1 MGLKKGALTFSVFA
15 VSDPLPGDFAS
26 CFDARIKAAAFR
38 GFFPENDEKSVGWT
52 GLQDLLDTELTA
64 AGHTVGDYRVF
75 SLRIDR
81 KAVPGAL
88 LRLRLREAERNLTA
102 ARGVKKLPREEK
114 EALRTEVYR
123 ELLKQTLPVPSLF
136 DVCWSLARGK
146 IYFTSL
152 GEKVL
157 QEFQDR
163 FRETFSMTPT
173 LHVPWLDALTA
184 AGTVSEEPPDYLSKD
199 PGREFLTWLWFKS
212 EERNGR
218 ITLGGGEEIGLFFVR
233 RLVLVSGRGEYAET
247 VVCQGPHASLREGR
261 EALRQ
266 GKKIREARLA
276 LEIDADEWEFT
287 FKADLFQFQSMKLPT
302 GAEKFEEPEET
313 QGEGLLLERIYL
325 MEKAMAVMERLFA
338 VYLELRN
345 SPAWTAETARI
356 DSWANRK
363 Q

>member
-1 MGLKKGALTFSVFA
+1 MSLKKGALTFSKFV

-26 CFDARIKAAAFR
+26 RFDARIKAGAFR
-38 GFFPENDEKSVGWT
+38 DFFPENDEKSAGWT
-52 GLQDLLDTELTA
+52 GLQDALDTEFAA

-81 KAVPGAL
+81 KTVPGAL
-88 LRLRLREAERNLTA
+88 LRLRVREAERNLLA
-102 ARGVKKLPREEK
+102 ERGVKKLHREEK
-114 EALRTEVYR
+114 EALRAAVYR
-123 ELLKQTLPVPSLF
+123 EILQQTLPVPSLF
-136 DVCWSLARGK
+136 DVCWSLAQGK
-146 IYFTSL
+146 IYFSSL
-152 GEKVL
+152 GEKIL

-163 FRETFSMTPT
+163 FRETFSLNPT
-173 LHVPWLDALTA
+173 LHVPWLEALA
-184 AGTVSEEPPDYLSKD
+184 AVGKENREPPEYLTKE

-218 ITLGGGEEIGLFFVR
+218 IDLGGGEEIGLFFVR
-233 RLVLVSGRGEYAET
+233 RLVLESGRGDYAET

-276 LEIDADEWEFT
+276 LEIDAAEWEFT
-287 FKADLFQFQSMKLPT
+287 FKVDLFQFQALKLPAAADDSGENEAT
-302 GAEKFEEPEET
+302 E
-313 QGEGLLLERIYL
+313 GEGLLLERIFL
-325 MEKAMAVMERLFA
+325 MERAVAIMERLFT
-338 VYLELRN
+338 VYMEIRN
-345 SPAWTAETARI
+345 SPGWNAEAARI